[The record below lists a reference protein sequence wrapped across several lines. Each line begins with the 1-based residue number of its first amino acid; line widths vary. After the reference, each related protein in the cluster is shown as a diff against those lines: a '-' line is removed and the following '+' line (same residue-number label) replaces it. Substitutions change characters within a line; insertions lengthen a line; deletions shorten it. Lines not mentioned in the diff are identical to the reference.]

1 VLTVGD
7 FDGDGKPD
15 VALMGQYVSVGTIFT
30 TQYASAVW
38 VYYGNGD
45 QTFSQPVSAGQ
56 FLDNNYFHFAAGVL
70 TESGRSDLIVAGDTF
85 LTTGGFAANGS
96 HVIAWGAALERHC
109 IWLAENRLTRYTWPT
124 STMTESLI

>member
-1 VLTVGD
+1 MLTVPTIPGITLQYQCVPVLTVGD

-56 FLDNNYFHFAAGVL
+56 FLDNNYFTL
-70 TESGRSDLIVAGDTF
+70 LRE
-85 LTTGGFAANGS
+85 
-96 HVIAWGAALERHC
+96 
-109 IWLAENRLTRYTWPT
+109 Y
-124 STMTESLI
+124 